1 MRLSISAVVAVV
13 LLVLLVTATP
23 AQFPGLVGAQSIEE
37 NAGGGDD
44 VNPDFGAVN
53 ATVAAD
59 NGPGTADGPLRQVQP
74 YEIGDIVVEG
84 TTFASAI
91 NYNDVRI
98 PVPDGTTP
106 GDFTVMVG
114 QLFYAHAL

>member
-59 NGPGTADGPLRQVQP
+59 NGPGSRCSKSSTVAV
-74 YEIGDIVVEG
+74 
-84 TTFASAI
+84 ASTSIFSGA
-91 NYNDVRI
+91 
-98 PVPDGTTP
+98 
-106 GDFTVMVG
+106 
-114 QLFYAHAL
+114 